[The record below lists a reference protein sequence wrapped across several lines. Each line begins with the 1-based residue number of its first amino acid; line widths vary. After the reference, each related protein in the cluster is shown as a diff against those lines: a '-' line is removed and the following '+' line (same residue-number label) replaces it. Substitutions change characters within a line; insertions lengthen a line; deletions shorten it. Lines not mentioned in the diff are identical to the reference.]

1 MTERRHALI
10 TGAASGIGRA
20 AAARLRADGW
30 RISALDAHPP
40 GRTDPET
47 DWHRVDLSDKA
58 ALADLVDALRR
69 AETRIDALVHA
80 AGLMRADD
88 AGGDTAERLWAL
100 HVAAAQRLADGLAP
114 LMPDRTGR
122 IVILSSRAADGRA
135 GRALYAASKAAVRG
149 WVRSWAAGLVAR
161 GVTVNA
167 VAPSS
172 VDTPMLRDPA
182 RAGAPVKPLPI
193 GRLIQPDEIA
203 GLIAFLLSP
212 AAGAITGQTITV
224 CGGASLA
231 AALP

>member
-1 MTERRHALI
+1 MTDRPHALI

-30 RISALDAHPP
+30 RIGALDAHPP
-40 GRTDPET
+40 GRTDPGT
-47 DWHRVDLSDKA
+47 QWHRVDLAEAD
-58 ALADLVDALRR
+58 ALADIVDGLRR
-69 AETRIDALVHA
+69 TETRIDALVHA

-100 HVAAAQRLADGLAP
+100 HVAAVQRLAEGLTP
-114 LMPDRTGR
+114 LMPERTGR
-122 IVILSSRAADGRA
+122 IVVLSSRAADGRA
-135 GRALYAASKAAVRG
+135 GRALYAASKAALNG
-149 WVRSWAAGLVAR
+149 WVRSWAADLIAR
-161 GVTVNA
+161 GITVNA
-167 VAPSS
+167 IAPSS

-182 RAGAPVKPLPI
+182 RAGASVKSLPI
-193 GRLIQPDEIA
+193 GRLIEPAEIA